1 MTFYELESQLLSLSP
16 TDKVRAI
23 QVLAQSLGNSWQG
36 IKQTASVCGGDA
48 RIAST
53 RIPVWVLVEAKATGY
68 SDADLLTSYPTLTA
82 TDLVNAWAYAEAF
95 PKEIEQAISR
105 NEAA

>member
-1 MTFYELESQLLSLSP
+1 M
-16 TDKVRAI
+16 
-23 QVLAQSLGNSWQG
+23 
-36 IKQTASVCGGDA
+36 
-48 RIAST
+48 
-53 RIPVWVLVEAKATGY
+53 LVEAKATGY

-95 PKEIEQAISR
+95 PGEIKQAISR

>member
-16 TDKVRAI
+16 ADKVRAI
-23 QVLAQSLGNSWQG
+23 QVLAQSLGDSWQG
-36 IKQTASVCGGDA
+36 IEQTDNVCGGDA
-48 RIAST
+48 RIAGT
-53 RIPVWVLVEAKATGY
+53 RIPVWVLVEAKTTGY
-68 SDADLLTSYPTLTA
+68 SDADLLMSYPTLTA

-95 PKEIEQAISR
+95 PKEIERAISR